1 MGLASA
7 KLWQIFIFIPSAIF
21 LQKEFLYLWYGK
33 ELF

>member
-7 KLWQIFIFIPSAIF
+7 KLWQMFIFMPSATF